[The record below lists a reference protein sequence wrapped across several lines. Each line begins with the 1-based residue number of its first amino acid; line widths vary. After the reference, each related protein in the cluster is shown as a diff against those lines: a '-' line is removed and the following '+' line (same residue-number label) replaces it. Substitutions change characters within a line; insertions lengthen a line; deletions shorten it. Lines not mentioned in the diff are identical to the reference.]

1 LTKLS
6 NEEVRI
12 SVIHSATGAL
22 NESDISLAAVSN
34 AIILGF
40 NIRPSSKI
48 QMLAN
53 EENVDIRFYNIIYN
67 VIKDVKN
74 AIVGMMSS
82 TFEER
87 TLGRAEVREVFHVPK
102 VGSIAGCYVTE
113 GKIERGQFARILRD
127 WVVVFEGKISSL
139 RHFKDDVKEAQSGYE
154 CGIGIKNF
162 NDVKLGDVIEC
173 YYVEEIKPEFE

>member
-1 LTKLS
+1 
-6 NEEVRI
+6 
-12 SVIHSATGAL
+12 
-22 NESDISLAAVSN
+22 
-34 AIILGF
+34 
-40 NIRPSSKI
+40 
-48 QMLAN
+48 
-53 EENVDIRFYNIIYN
+53 
-67 VIKDVKN
+67 
-74 AIVGMMSS
+74 
-82 TFEER
+82 
-87 TLGRAEVREVFHVPK
+87 VREVFHVPK